1 MIRRLAL
8 LIAAAHPGDS
18 AMHADLAAMTTALRN
33 KGVAEGEILVL
44 DGLLTREELLVFLS
58 EGRSRI
64 QEWMEGLVFLHY
76 SGHGAF
82 WPWDA
87 ETPEVA
93 RPAWQPEPDTLL
105 TPDRWLFWDEAFAAL
120 AAPAGVDLVV
130 LPDC

>member
-1 MIRRLAL
+1 MTRRLAL

-33 KGVAEGEILVL
+33 KGFAQGEILAL
-44 DGLLTREELLVFLS
+44 DGLLTREELLGFLK
-58 EGRSRI
+58 EGQDRVVG
-64 QEWMEGLVFLHY
+64 WTEGQVFLHY

-87 ETPEVA
+87 ETPAAA
-93 RPAWQPEPDTLL
+93 RPGWQPEPDTLL